1 MWGRTYINLPNFLL
15 NFLLKYA
22 FVLDVIWN
30 ITSLDVMRVVCSRSA
45 LKKLGCA
52 SFFQHTSR
60 CLDMWWNTLPSVS
73 YITSMFIDYLKDT
86 SCFTAQE
93 IKRTVNVNQDDSL
106 TNLQI
111 FILGSMSSFETILV
125 LFISLK
131 I

>member
-1 MWGRTYINLPNFLL
+1 MGIF
-15 NFLLKYA
+15 
-22 FVLDVIWN
+22 
-30 ITSLDVMRVVCSRSA
+30 
-45 LKKLGCA
+45 
-52 SFFQHTSR
+52 
-60 CLDMWWNTLPSVS
+60 
-73 YITSMFIDYLKDT
+73 YITYETNTYMSMFIDYLKDT

>member
-1 MWGRTYINLPNFLL
+1 MGESFYISDKHNMGIF
-15 NFLLKYA
+15 
-22 FVLDVIWN
+22 
-30 ITSLDVMRVVCSRSA
+30 
-45 LKKLGCA
+45 
-52 SFFQHTSR
+52 
-60 CLDMWWNTLPSVS
+60 
-73 YITSMFIDYLKDT
+73 YITYETNTYMSMFIDYLKDT

-93 IKRTVNVNQDDSL
+93 IKRKVNVNQDDSL